1 MVTSRIGSMSWGTYI
16 MDLLLLLTAYGN
28 SIDPNSDAAQFDY
41 NGNGIIDNSDFL
53 HLLSLQPPIAD
64 FLTVENSMIN
74 ERR

>member
-1 MVTSRIGSMSWGTYI
+1 MSWGTYI

-28 SIDPNSDAAQFDY
+28 HIDPNSDVAQFDY

-53 HLLSLQPPIAD
+53 HLLSLQPPITD